1 MSTREVSIILRADL
15 TAFEAAVERLN
26 RSFAGF
32 GRAAARSAADIHRHH
47 RDLLRM
53 QEDGLNSARLS
64 RMRAQYRAKTKRR
77 NRR

>member
-1 MSTREVSIILRADL
+1 MSTREVSIMLRADL

-26 RSFAGF
+26 RSFADVGH
-32 GRAAARSAADIHRHH
+32 GADRSAATIRRLHL
-47 RDLLRM
+47 DLLRM
-53 QEDGLNSARLS
+53 QEDGLNAARLS